1 MRGKQPKERKR
12 YVLRMRDG
20 TLVEVSRAV
29 YLEWYQ
35 SKRRERYQQERDR
48 KYGVISL
55 EEWNEQNGFSE
66 PIGNVEKGLE
76 ELVLQK
82 MCMDKLRESLENL
95 SVQDA
100 RLIYFLYLEEV
111 TIQKAAQMFGC
122 SSKAIQNRRKR
133 ILKEL
138 YQMMQEYSSYL

>member
-35 SKRRERYQQERDR
+35 SKRRERYQQERNR
-48 KYGVISL
+48 KHGVISL
-55 EEWNEQNGFSE
+55 EEWKEKNHFSE
-66 PIGNVEKGLE
+66 RIGNVGNGLE
-76 ELVLQK
+76 EIVLQK
-82 MCMDKLRESLENL
+82 ICMDKLRESLKSL
-95 SVQDA
+95 SVQDI
-100 RLIYFLYLEEV
+100 RLIYFLYFEEV
-111 TIQKAAQMFGC
+111 PVKKAAQIFGC